1 MNSRRSLITV
11 LALVAGP
18 LLLFSSPGSSQEAP
32 PQNGNRPRVF
42 FDCNGPSCNDDYYR
56 TEIGWVNWVRDRA
69 DAQVHVL
76 VVSTGTGSGGREYQ
90 MTFMGRGSQSEY
102 SDDMTYTSRAQDT
115 QRETLDGLAHAL
127 ALGLARFANTA
138 GYRSLVR
145 LQGVA
150 TNGQNQRSA
159 LVSAEEVSDPW
170 NLWSFRIGGGGDLSG
185 ESTQESLRLNGNFN
199 ASRVTPTWKLNY
211 SGRANYQKQEF
222 QRSDSTILTVERTD
236 WNGDALMVYSLA
248 DQWSVG
254 IRAGTGRM
262 TRFNQDF
269 RLTMTPAVEYSFF
282 PYSEATRRALTA
294 YYEIG
299 PTYRNYI
306 SETIYGAMEETN
318 WEQSL
323 QIRYS
328 QREPWGDASVGLE
341 GSHFLHDVNLRNV
354 ALRGGISFRVTR
366 GLSVDTNANI
376 SWVNDQIYL
385 ASQGE
390 TDEEILLR
398 LRQRSTSFSYGVSVG
413 FSYQFGSIFNNVVN
427 NRFRRPWGGG
437 GGGGGG
443 FMG

>member
-1 MNSRRSLITV
+1 MLLRRLRHA
-11 LALVAGP
+11 LAFLVAAALLGP
-18 LLLFSSPGSSQEAP
+18 AVPLAAQEP
-32 PQNGNRPRVF
+32 TPENGTRPRVF
-42 FDCNGPSCNDDYYR
+42 FDCNGPSCNSDYYR

-90 MTFMGRGSQSEY
+90 MTFMGRGGQADY
-102 SDDMTYTSRAQDT
+102 TDAMAYTSQAVDT
-115 QRETLDGLAHAL
+115 ERETLDGLTHAL
-127 ALGLARFANTA
+127 AIGLARFANAA

-145 LQGVA
+145 VEGLA
-150 TNGQNQRSA
+150 ANGASQRA
-159 LVSAEEVSDPW
+159 GLVSAEEVSDPW
-170 NLWSFRIGGGGDLSG
+170 NLWSFRIGGGGDVSG
-185 ESTQESLRLNGNFN
+185 ESTQESLRLNGSFN

-211 SGRANYQKQEF
+211 SGRVNHQHQEF
-222 QRSDSTILTVERTD
+222 QRSDSSILTVDRTD

-248 DQWSVG
+248 ERWSVG

-269 RLTMTPAVEYSFF
+269 RLSVTPAVEYSVF

-299 PTYRNYI
+299 PTYRNYM
-306 SETIYGAMEETN
+306 SETVYGETEETR

-323 QIRYS
+323 QVRYS

-341 GSHFLHDVNLRNV
+341 GSHFLHDVSLRNV
-354 ALRGGISFRVTR
+354 ALRGGISFRITR
-366 GLSVDTNANI
+366 GLSVDTNANV

-398 LRQRSTSFSYGVSVG
+398 LRQRSTSFSYGASLG
-413 FSYQFGSIFNNVVN
+413 FSYQFGSIFNNIVN

-443 FMG
+443 FG